1 MADDGASPHVTR
13 GARVMS
19 MELSGLGERVTGGVV
34 SSSVRTLARDGGSL
48 EVSGMSNPRK
58 SPFLVKVWISLSAQA
73 KRRLRALHG
82 TGHGGRWCSSP
93 LGGTLVRFSVTNSC

>member
-1 MADDGASPHVTR
+1 
-13 GARVMS
+13 MS
-19 MELSGLGERVTGGVV
+19 MELSGLGVRVTGGVV

-48 EVSGMSNPRK
+48 EVSCMSNPRK

-82 TGHGGRWCSSP
+82 AGHGGRWGSSLLRP
-93 LGGTLVRFSVTNSC
+93 LLGDEQLLTALPRIEGADH